1 MITTVWLE
9 MSDTRIRRA
18 TGTSSPR
25 SVSDLAADWK
35 RWTLA
40 ERIGAI
46 VLVSFVLLA
55 VLAVS
60 TPLASG
66 GH

>member
-1 MITTVWLE
+1 MITTAAFK
-9 MSDTRIRRA
+9 MSKSRIRRA
-18 TGTSSPR
+18 RELSRSR

-40 ERIGAI
+40 ERIGAA
-46 VLVSFVLLA
+46 LFVSVVLLA
-55 VLAVS
+55 AVAAS
-60 TPLASG
+60 TALASG

>member
-1 MITTVWLE
+1 MIATVSFE
-9 MSDTRIRRA
+9 MRETRIPPV
-18 TGTSSPR
+18 TGTSRPR

-40 ERIGAI
+40 ERIAAV
-46 VLVSFVLLA
+46 VLVSVVLLA

-60 TPLASG
+60 TALASG
-66 GH
+66 RH